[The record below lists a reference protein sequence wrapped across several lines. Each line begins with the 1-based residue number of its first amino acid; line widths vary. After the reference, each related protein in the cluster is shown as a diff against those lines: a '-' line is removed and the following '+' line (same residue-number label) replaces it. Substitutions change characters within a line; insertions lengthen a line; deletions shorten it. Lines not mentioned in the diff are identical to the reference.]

1 MMSFLNTASRR
12 VLAGGLALTLTV
24 LTGAAGLMWLELR
37 RTESQNL
44 QQLELLSSVMEA
56 HTTQVFSTAQLALD
70 SVAKSLVEGTSTPV
84 QLQEQLS
91 YRLQGLSFL
100 RSLALVDPQGL
111 VLASTSPADQNG
123 KVDLQ
128 RLIASPLVDERSI
141 VGPWVQG
148 RSLVDGTKA
157 AQSPAR
163 LGFIPMVRLV
173 RMPPGNSVVLIAQ
186 INPDALANYQQQLV
200 DTGLKG
206 TQVLLTTR
214 EGKLLTQVGN
224 DMLTPGSLITGHP
237 FFQKF
242 LAQRKGSYG
251 PVQTFASPHLGAW
264 NASQSLPLL
273 SIAEQPYAATTARWM
288 LALRG
293 PLLFMATALLLIGI
307 MTFAAWR
314 NAREREAV
322 QRKYEGAQRE
332 TAQRE
337 QELTV
342 LVKSIRELI
351 FRTNRHGNIR
361 FVNAQWRA
369 LTGHA
374 PEFALGKQLRD
385 LLVTEHRDRIDALF
399 DPSGPLDTRTAQA
412 QIIGFD
418 GHIRTLDISV
428 VPLSDRGG
436 RLRGFAG
443 IAVDISVLLATQQ
456 SLQQNLD
463 FTGRMMEGSPL
474 PICMT
479 DIEGRFISVNQAWE
493 QFVGVSRQQA
503 LGKRSHELLSE
514 TDAKVYDAHNEQL
527 LREGSRVRYEDRVRG
542 PDGNQCDVQVT
553 KVLILS
559 QQGTPV
565 GILIVQ
571 MDITD
576 FLAAREL
583 AEEASRSKSEFVA
596 NISHELRTPL
606 QSILGFSELGMLRGR
621 EHVKLA
627 SMFGDIHAAGERMLS
642 LVNDLLDMSKIES
655 TVGAFHFERND
666 MREIIENVA
675 GEFKLLLDRKQLQL
689 QLHMPR
695 MPLMSKVDPARLQQV
710 IRNVLANSIKFSP
723 EGHSIHIRAELDN
736 QNEIHVQ
743 IQDEGPG
750 IPPAELEAIFQAFV
764 QSSKTRDGSGGT
776 GLGLAICRKI
786 LTAHGGRIHAANAA
800 GGGATFHIFLPMA
813 SFASTMY
820 STLS

>member
-1 MMSFLNTASRR
+1 MLRFLNTASRR

-44 QQLELLSSVMEA
+44 HQLELLASVMEA
-56 HTTQVFSTAQLALD
+56 HTTQVFGTAKLALD
-70 SVAKSLVEGTSTPV
+70 SVAQNLIEGTSAPA

-100 RSLALVDPQGL
+100 RSLALVDTQGR
-111 VLASTSPADQNG
+111 VLASTAPADQGG
-123 KVDLQ
+123 KIDLQ
-128 RLIASPLVDERSI
+128 RLIASPLVDERAI

-148 RSLVDGTKA
+148 RSLVDSAKP

-173 RMPPGNSVVLIAQ
+173 RLSPTASVVLVAQ

-200 DTGLKG
+200 DTGLQG
-206 TQVLLTTR
+206 TQVMLVTR

-224 DMLTPGSLITGHP
+224 DTLAPGSLVTGHP
-237 FFQKF
+237 FFKQF
-242 LAQRKGSYG
+242 LAQHKGSYG
-251 PVQTFASPHLGAW
+251 PVQTFDSLHLGAW

-273 SIAEQPYAATTARWM
+273 SMTEQLYATTTAQWM

-314 NAREREAV
+314 SAQEREVV
-322 QRKYEGAQRE
+322 QGKYKDAQRE
-332 TAQRE
+332 TARRE
-337 QELTV
+337 QELAV
-342 LVKSIRELI
+342 LVKSVQELI
-351 FRTNRHGNIR
+351 FRTDRKGAIH
-361 FVNAQWRA
+361 FANARWRV

-374 PEFALGKQLRD
+374 PELAEGKYLRD
-385 LLVTEHRDRIDALF
+385 LVVAEHHDRVNALF
-399 DPSGPLDTRTAQA
+399 DPLGPLDTRTTQA
-412 QIIGFD
+412 HLLGPD
-418 GHIRTLDISV
+418 GHVRTLDMSV

-436 RLRGFAG
+436 QVRGFAG
-443 IAVDISVLLATQQ
+443 IAVDVTVLLAAQQ
-456 SLQQNLD
+456 NLQQNLD
-463 FTGRMMEGSPL
+463 FTERMMEGSPL

-479 DIEGRFISVNQAWE
+479 DIDGRFISVNEAWE
-493 QFVGVSRQQA
+493 QFMGVSRSQA
-503 LGKRSHELLSE
+503 LGKRNREFLSE
-514 TDAKVYDAHNEQL
+514 SEAKVYDTRNAQL
-527 LREGSRVRYEDRVRG
+527 LREGGRVRYEERLHG
-542 PDGNQCDVQVT
+542 LDGNSRDVQVT
-553 KVLILS
+553 KVLISS
-559 QQGTPV
+559 QQGNAL
-565 GILIVQ
+565 GILIVK
-571 MDITD
+571 MDITA
-576 FLAAREL
+576 FLAARDL

-606 QSILGFSELGMLRGR
+606 QSILGFSELGVLRGR

-627 SMFGDIHAAGERMLS
+627 AMFGDIHAAGERMLS

-655 TVGAFHFERND
+655 AVGAFNFERSD
-666 MREIIENVA
+666 VREIIENVS
-675 GEFKLLLDRKQLQL
+675 GEFKLMLDRKQLQL
-689 QLHMPR
+689 QLQLPR
-695 MPLMSKVDPARLQQV
+695 MPLMSKVDPTRLQQV
-710 IRNVLANSIKFSP
+710 VRNVLANSIKFSP
-723 EGHSIHIRAELDN
+723 EGRSIHISADLAGED
-736 QNEIHVQ
+736 EIHVQ

-786 LTAHGGRIHAANAA
+786 LTAHGGRIYAANGV
-800 GGGATFHIFLPMA
+800 GGGAVFHVFLPTA
-813 SFASTMY
+813 GFASTTLA
-820 STLS
+820 TLS